1 MMPAESIAVAGL
13 GRAEYPSRV
22 RAIFHFFVLVS
33 VALLPLTSFAAR
45 AHTAA
50 DLTSSAVELEQGFLP
65 SPSHQVPPPQGHHHC
80 TLWVAGAAECG
91 GLADD
96 LLPAGSSGFHAG
108 SGASA
113 LISSGPQAPT
123 PPPKR

>member
-1 MMPAESIAVAGL
+1 MRDVSIAGA
-13 GRAEYPSRV
+13 RRPEYSRSV
-22 RAIFHFFVLVS
+22 RTLLRFFVLVS

-96 LLPAGSSGFHAG
+96 LLRAGSSGFHAG

>member
-1 MMPAESIAVAGL
+1 MRDVSIAGE
-13 GRAEYPSRV
+13 RRPEYSRSV
-22 RAIFHFFVLVS
+22 RTLLRFLVLVS

-96 LLPAGSSGFHAG
+96 LLPAGSSGFDAG

>member
-1 MMPAESIAVAGL
+1 MRDVSIAGE
-13 GRAEYPSRV
+13 RRPEYSRPV
-22 RAIFHFFVLVS
+22 RTLLRFLVLAS

-50 DLTSSAVELEQGFLP
+50 DLTSSAVELEQGFTP

-80 TLWVAGAAECG
+80 TLWVAAPAQCG
-91 GLADD
+91 GLTDD
-96 LLPAGSSGFHAG
+96 LPPGGSSGFHVG

-113 LISSGPQAPT
+113 LIYSGPQAPT
-123 PPPKR
+123 PPPKL